1 MDNQQNL
8 LQFEAVQGSYRQSC
22 QEAHDLLAKLQHDIE
37 TENRKSES
45 IKQRIAELVLSEK
58 NKRDSLETIKEQ
70 EMQCRNAVN
79 QLKADLEPVS
89 AEMGRLEQV
98 IRQQEISLVRLD
110 AELSGLYAQWREK
123 LGETPVMEIDLK
135 RFRPAELRSTKTN
148 WQCSKKNSKPWAW
161 WISRQSR
168 NPRLWRAGWFWK
180 SSILIS
186 AGRDS
191 LLNLLA
197 ETGATHGP

>member
-1 MDNQQNL
+1 M
-8 LQFEAVQGSYRQSC
+8 
-22 QEAHDLLAKLQHDIE
+22 LAKLQHDIE

-135 RFRPAELRSTKTN
+135 RFRPAELRSIRQELAVLKE
-148 WQCSKKNSKPWAW
+148 KLEALGMVD
-161 WISRQSR
+161 ISAIEESEALESR
-168 NPRLWRAGWFWK
+168 LVFWK

-186 AGRDS
+186 GRP
-191 LLNLLA
+191 
-197 ETGATHGP
+197 ATHC